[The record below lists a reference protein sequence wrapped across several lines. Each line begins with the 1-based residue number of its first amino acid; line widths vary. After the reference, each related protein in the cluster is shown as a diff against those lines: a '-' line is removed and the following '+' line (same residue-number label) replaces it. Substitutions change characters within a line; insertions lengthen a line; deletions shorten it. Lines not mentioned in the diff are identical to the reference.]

1 MMIELRNIS
10 PSPAAIRSLPDWT
23 RHYRFEM
30 WIDGVHAFDAD
41 RRPAPSMTYSYTQL
55 GDISIAQVDAWL
67 RDNRPGYVLRGEHRP
82 HVIEDEA
89 AFLLSEAC
97 WLDLIRHWLT
107 GCIVIYTGGAFRL
120 GVLEAY
126 SEDSPKRIRA
136 AAAEQFPDGI
146 IVNDIDE
153 PALLALVRD
162 HVAVEFGRIVTEA
175 NTALFN

>member
-1 MMIELRNIS
+1 MMIELRNVS
-10 PSPAAIRSLPDWT
+10 PSFEAMRTLPDWT
-23 RHYRFEM
+23 RHYRFEV

-55 GDISIAQVDAWL
+55 ADISIAQVDAWL
-67 RDNRPGYVLRGEHRP
+67 RDNRPGYVMRGKHHP

-89 AFLLSEAC
+89 AFLIAQGQ
-97 WLDLIRHWLT
+97 WLDIVRHWLA

-120 GVLEAY
+120 GVIEPY

-153 PALLALVRD
+153 PSLHGLIRD
-162 HVAVEFGRIVTEA
+162 HVARDHDRMVTEVHA
-175 NTALFN
+175 G